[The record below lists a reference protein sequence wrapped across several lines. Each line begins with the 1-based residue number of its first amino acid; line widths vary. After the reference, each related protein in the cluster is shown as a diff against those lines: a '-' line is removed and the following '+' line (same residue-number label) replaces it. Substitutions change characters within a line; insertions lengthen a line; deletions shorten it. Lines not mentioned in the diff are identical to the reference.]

1 MLAVPPPHCCF
12 FGPFLPDSGFRA
24 STGLVQST
32 ATATATS
39 LLRSIVWHLFVCSA
53 SSLMGVLNL
62 PQFRYHGPWVQM
74 LIAGL
79 GVGSSAGIYVALNLL
94 GAGGGKPD
102 SAQVVQVVNATL
114 CAGKEGS
121 RNLTLLGYW

>member
-1 MLAVPPPHCCF
+1 
-12 FGPFLPDSGFRA
+12 
-24 STGLVQST
+24 
-32 ATATATS
+32 
-39 LLRSIVWHLFVCSA
+39 
-53 SSLMGVLNL
+53 
-62 PQFRYHGPWVQM
+62 M

-114 CAGKEGS
+114 CAGTQPYM
-121 RNLTLLGYW
+121 NLMGDLY

>member
-1 MLAVPPPHCCF
+1 
-12 FGPFLPDSGFRA
+12 
-24 STGLVQST
+24 
-32 ATATATS
+32 
-39 LLRSIVWHLFVCSA
+39 
-53 SSLMGVLNL
+53 MGVLNL

-114 CAGKEGS
+114 CAGKPRIHGHYLRLPLIKTQYGS
-121 RNLTLLGYW
+121 SPPLSAARS

>member
-1 MLAVPPPHCCF
+1 
-12 FGPFLPDSGFRA
+12 
-24 STGLVQST
+24 
-32 ATATATS
+32 
-39 LLRSIVWHLFVCSA
+39 
-53 SSLMGVLNL
+53 MGILNL

-102 SAQVVQVVNATL
+102 SAQVVQFVNATL
-114 CAGKEGS
+114 CEGTQPYMS
-121 RNLTLLGYW
+121 LMGDLY

>member
-1 MLAVPPPHCCF
+1 
-12 FGPFLPDSGFRA
+12 
-24 STGLVQST
+24 
-32 ATATATS
+32 
-39 LLRSIVWHLFVCSA
+39 
-53 SSLMGVLNL
+53 
-62 PQFRYHGPWVQM
+62 M

-114 CAGKEGS
+114 CAGTQS
-121 RNLTLLGYW
+121 YTWLTGKHILIIL

>member
-1 MLAVPPPHCCF
+1 
-12 FGPFLPDSGFRA
+12 
-24 STGLVQST
+24 
-32 ATATATS
+32 
-39 LLRSIVWHLFVCSA
+39 
-53 SSLMGVLNL
+53 MGVLNL

-121 RNLTLLGYW
+121 SSSIIRLLMTEEQYGSSPPLSAAPS